1 MQRRESNVWR
11 RNGSICTYDAITET
25 RVPAAAMDDDVEVG
39 GELRHHELTC
49 TFYTKWE
56 ITLTVPPPSIRAFT
70 NEPYKAME
78 TLSAS
83 QSTTSPTLTTPCS
96 FNYFFKLLEITII
109 MTLMLCAL
117 LLRLCYRIRNT
128 KRDHFNPTPMP
139 PAHILH
145 QMYVASCIT
154 FYYDYPVH
162 GNVIHFM

>member
-109 MTLMLCAL
+109 MTLMLCMCCSGNATVFE
-117 LLRLCYRIRNT
+117 IRNGIISIQLQC
-128 KRDHFNPTPMP
+128 R
-139 PAHILH
+139 LH
-145 QMYVASCIT
+145 T
-154 FYYDYPVH
+154 YY
-162 GNVIHFM
+162 IRCM